1 MDDLGVLVAGIP
13 ASNSEPC
20 RPVSASVVP
29 WSGSRER
36 SVRDGGNRQ
45 QSAALDAVD
54 RSLNPVEGHRFTGM
68 TVPDPAFAGDDGSAP
83 PAVAGV
89 LARYAAGA
97 VSAQDVV
104 SELAGSRLL
113 VPVVAVLDEDETSSD
128 GHRQEKDSH
137 MATVTLLNSDGR
149 RGLLAFT
156 SVQTL
161 QAWQATARPVA
172 AATRRVAQAAL
183 EESADA
189 VLIDVAGPV
198 PFPLEGAALQA
209 VAAGEAWLAAHLD
222 PVVAAAVRRAV
233 AEVDVHL
240 SYRIGDGSELRADLL
255 VAVEGA
261 TDPDAVQRRLAARLA
276 ADPSLQQRCPAGIA
290 LSVT

>member
-1 MDDLGVLVAGIP
+1 
-13 ASNSEPC
+13 
-20 RPVSASVVP
+20 
-29 WSGSRER
+29 
-36 SVRDGGNRQ
+36 
-45 QSAALDAVD
+45 
-54 RSLNPVEGHRFTGM
+54 M
-68 TVPDPAFAGDDGSAP
+68 TVPDPAFGGDDGTAQ
-83 PAVAGV
+83 PALAAV
-89 LARYAAGA
+89 LARYAAGQA
-97 VSAQDVV
+97 SAHDVV
-104 SELAGSRLL
+104 AELAGSRLL
-113 VPVVAVLDEDETSSD
+113 VPVVAVLDEAETSSD

-156 SVQTL
+156 SVQAL
-161 QAWQATARPVA
+161 QAWQTTARPVA
-172 AATRRVAQAAL
+172 APARRVAQAAR

-209 VAAGEAWLAAHLD
+209 VAAGEVWLAAHRD
-222 PVVAAAVRRAV
+222 PEVAAAVGRAV
-233 AEVDVHL
+233 SDAGVGL
-240 SYRIGDGSELRADLL
+240 SYRIDDGSELGAALL

-261 TDPDAVQRRLAARLA
+261 ADPDAVRRRLAASLA